1 MRSGKMTPEQLNK
14 LLSALCLVCGILALL
29 FVCYWYVGMILA
41 VVSIALG
48 IYTWRRFGR
57 DRMIIAGLI
66 CSGLYIIF
74 FVLIAV
80 SMGMYYS
87 MIGLGR

>member
-1 MRSGKMTPEQLNK
+1 M
-14 LLSALCLVCGILALL
+14 V
-29 FVCYWYVGMILA
+29 LA